1 MGMTI
6 VEKILA
12 KNSGQNAV
20 RAGDIVEA
28 RVDTVMLHDI
38 GAPGVQRPLKELG
51 LDKVADNVKCVIIP
65 DHFVPAPTVQAAE
78 NLKITRDF
86 AAKAGNCSYYEIGR
100 GGVCHQVMAEKGHVR
115 PGHIIVAPDS
125 HATTYGAFGAL
136 GTGFGVTDVAIALG
150 TGRLWF
156 LVPETTKIILT
167 GKLGEGVSA
176 KDVILYLLKTFGESK
191 FIYKAIEL
199 GGAII
204 DKMSMEGRMCIAN
217 LAYELGVKT
226 CIIPPDKITI
236 DYLKE
241 CCTDVDFEIILA
253 DKDAEYTEVITLD
266 LSELTPMVAAPHSP
280 SNGKTVEE
288 ASGIKIHQA
297 FLGSCTNG
305 RIEDLRIAAALLEGN
320 VIHPEVRM
328 IVTPASQA
336 VYMQAVKEGIVEILI
351 KAGACITNS
360 GCGVCLGGHL
370 GVMAAD
376 EICISSSNRNF
387 RGRMGSVNASVYLA
401 SPATVVASAINGVIT
416 DPRSLGVKLP

>member
-12 KNSGQNAV
+12 KNSGLAEV
-20 RAGDIVEA
+20 HPGEIVEA

-51 LDKVADNVKCVIIP
+51 LDKIADNVECVIIP

-78 NLKITRDF
+78 NLKITKNF
-86 AAKAGNCSYYEIGR
+86 AVSMEVKSFYDIGR

-115 PGHIIVAPDS
+115 PGQIIAAPDS

-150 TGRLWF
+150 TGHLWF
-156 LVPETTKIILT
+156 LVPETAKIVLN
-167 GKLGEGVSA
+167 GQLGEGVSA
-176 KDVILYLLKTFGESK
+176 KDVILYMLKVFGEARL
-191 FIYKAIEL
+191 IYKVIEL
-199 GGAII
+199 SGAII
-204 DKMSMEGRMCIAN
+204 ENMSMEGRMCIAN

-226 CIIPPDKITI
+226 CIIPPDNITI

-241 CCTDVDFEIILA
+241 HTEKELEPILPDA
-253 DKDAEYTEVITLD
+253 DAHYCEVVELN
-266 LSELTPMVAAPHSP
+266 LSSLTPMVAAPHSP
-280 SNGKTVEE
+280 SNGKAIAEVQGT
-288 ASGIKIHQA
+288 KIHQA

-305 RIEDLRIAAALLEGN
+305 RIEDLRIAAALLEDRT
-320 VIHPEVRM
+320 VHSDVRM

-336 VYMQAVKEGIVEILI
+336 VYLQALREGIIEVLI
-351 KAGACITNS
+351 KAGACVTNS

-370 GVMAAD
+370 GVIAAD
-376 EICISSSNRNF
+376 EVCISSSNRNF
-387 RGRMGSVNASVYLA
+387 RGRMGSVNGSIYLA
-401 SPATVVASAINGVIT
+401 SPATVVASAIMGEIT
-416 DPRSLGVKLP
+416 DPRSLGVRLHD